1 MNKPQQAH
9 ATITA
14 TQVAP
19 KDRPNTLPTL
29 FPKNYMQFENIVYT
43 VMDKICGNY
52 GGGFWEFYELS
63 NGGFY
68 MAPEL
73 TEPCVISVPFGNG
86 YEGTMSAEAAGITA
100 CIYAYCFLS
109 EADSAMT
116 DRYWHLRDFA
126 NNHAEAVE
134 IWRAID

>member
-1 MNKPQQAH
+1 MNEPQLAD
-9 ATITA
+9 AIITA

-19 KDRPNTLPTL
+19 ENRLNTLPTF

-52 GGGFWEFYELS
+52 TGGFWEFYELS

-68 MAPEL
+68 MAPDM

-86 YEGTMSAEAAGITA
+86 YEGNMSAEAVGITA

-109 EADSAMT
+109 ETDPAMADHHWS
-116 DRYWHLRDFA
+116 LRDFA
-126 NNHAEAVE
+126 NNHAEAGE